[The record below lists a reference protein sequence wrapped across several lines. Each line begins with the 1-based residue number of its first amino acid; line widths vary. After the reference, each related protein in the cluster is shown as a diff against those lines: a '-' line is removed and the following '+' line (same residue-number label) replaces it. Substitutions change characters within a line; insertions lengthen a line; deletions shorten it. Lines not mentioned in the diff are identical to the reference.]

1 LVNLYLGKSNL
12 MPYLLIIIENIRIN
26 IFKITLDA
34 TATTG
39 GGNELLNTYGLDF
52 CLNKSIISFGPAV

>member
-1 LVNLYLGKSNL
+1 